1 MYRVKTLRLF
11 FNSTSVCTCII
22 YYLAAAAA
30 KAIPSINCLKS
41 GRKKKIA
48 LRTELEP
55 NKDSKRFDRTNLMM
69 TRLGIL
75 KDMETTATYRNSYA
89 KLTITFISLL
99 TSAHRI

>member
-1 MYRVKTLRLF
+1 VE
-11 FNSTSVCTCII
+11 
-22 YYLAAAAA
+22 
-30 KAIPSINCLKS
+30 
-41 GRKKKIA
+41 GRKKNA
-48 LRTELEP
+48 MRTELEP
-55 NKDSKRFDRTNLMM
+55 NKDLKRFDQTM